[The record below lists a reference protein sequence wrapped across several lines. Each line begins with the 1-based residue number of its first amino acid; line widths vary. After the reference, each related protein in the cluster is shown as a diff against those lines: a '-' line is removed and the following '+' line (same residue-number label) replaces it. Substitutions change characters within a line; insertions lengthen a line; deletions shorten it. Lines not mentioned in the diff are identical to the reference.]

1 MHLFLCWCGRK
12 KCGQRCGVQ
21 NPFAIRAVFGFRV
34 CRVQKPQGRSRTF
47 RRASCGK
54 YSKHDSQPHSGGKP
68 IVIERVKNGGRLPLP
83 DFPLNLCASAYQHNV
98 FHVFGKQRALARA
111 EKLFLALA
119 CLGFRVQRAFSYFF
133 WFLGG
138 GKKNDIL
145 RFSFDSGSSRALSP
159 FSTGVI

>member
-1 MHLFLCWCGRK
+1 MHLSLCWCGRK

-21 NPFAIRAVFGFRV
+21 NPFAIRAVFGFRPCAV
-34 CRVQKPQGRSRTF
+34 CKSRKVDLARF
-47 RRASCGK
+47 GASCGK

-98 FHVFGKQRALARA
+98 FHIFGQQRALARA
-111 EKLFLALA
+111 ENLFLALA
-119 CLGFRVQRAFSYFF
+119 SLGFRVQRVFI
-133 WFLGG
+133 FLLVPRRR
-138 GKKNDIL
+138 KK
-145 RFSFDSGSSRALSP
+145 RYSSFSFDSGSSRALSP